1 MKKITYWLFLLIF
14 TISLT
19 SLEAQEKRQTTA
31 QEQEIEA
38 KLQTLF
44 GLEKE
49 VFERRVNISAQQQ
62 SPKALK
68 MSSNSLQRS
77 TEIQSSHVQ
86 SGFNLQ
92 GDLSCS
98 QEQVSNNFENGLFI
112 EAGGQKVAD
121 DFCATCPDLPRPI
134 VITLPLQSSIVLHA
148 FSNSEPILP
157 DSLFSARASAFRT
170 FLAIDTLKE
179 QDSIKTILIF
189 DLESQVR
196 NYEMLSKQDSLIL
209 NYRLQ
214 QVKLLNEQIKLY
226 DNRLKQVDK
235 WYNKPWVGVVGGVI
249 TTLITIH
256 VIDYSLPK

>member
-1 MKKITYWLFLLIF
+1 MRIILIFLLIF
-14 TISLT
+14 VTLKSYSQDIIEIPQDE
-19 SLEAQEKRQTTA
+19 LEE
-31 QEQEIEA
+31 
-38 KLQTLF
+38 F
-44 GLEKE
+44 
-49 VFERRVNISAQQQ
+49 
-62 SPKALK
+62 
-68 MSSNSLQRS
+68 
-77 TEIQSSHVQ
+77 
-86 SGFNLQ
+86 
-92 GDLSCS
+92 
-98 QEQVSNNFENGLFI
+98 
-112 EAGGQKVAD
+112 
-121 DFCATCPDLPRPI
+121 
-134 VITLPLQSSIVLHA
+134 
-148 FSNSEPILP
+148 
-157 DSLFSARASAFRT
+157 